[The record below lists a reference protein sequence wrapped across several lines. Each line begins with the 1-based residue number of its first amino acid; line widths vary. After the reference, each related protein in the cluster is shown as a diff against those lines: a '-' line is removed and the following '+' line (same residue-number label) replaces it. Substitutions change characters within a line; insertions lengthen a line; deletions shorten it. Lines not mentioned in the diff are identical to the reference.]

1 MDQPP
6 GLKSPARPFPVNTV
20 PNARVPLAE
29 HLMSPPQAAV
39 ASTEKAEDKGEAPA
53 VKGDVKKLKEE
64 Q

>member
-1 MDQPP
+1 
-6 GLKSPARPFPVNTV
+6 V

-39 ASTEKAEDKGEAPA
+39 ASAQKAEDKGEAPA
-53 VKGDVKKLKEE
+53 GKGGVKKLKEE